1 MFGRTP
7 RWLCTLLLL
16 FCPLVWAAEPGCSRY
31 SESGLSLGMDNKSVW
46 RSMGKRGQDAGR
58 TKDSSGY
65 RTIESYE
72 KALSQILVH
81 YDGTV
86 GKKASARVV
95 SIEKTFE
102 ESVVDIPELMA
113 LLRARLGQPTSGA
126 ANLDNGLEGGPV
138 EWADPTC
145 DVRVTLFRRAAS
157 WWEPNENAEFH
168 VRIDSLSFVQT
179 GELRSES
186 LRTAGVPE
194 PSNIE

>member
-16 FCPLVWAAEPGCSRY
+16 FCPLVWAADPGCSRY

-58 TKDSSGY
+58 TIDPSGY

-72 KALSQILVH
+72 KASSLILVH

-86 GKKASARVV
+86 GKKSSARVV

-113 LLRARLGQPTSGA
+113 RMRDARDRYLQWGRNETGWAVYLFLKDPFPT
-126 ANLDNGLEGGPV
+126 V
-138 EWADPTC
+138 
-145 DVRVTLFRRAAS
+145 V
-157 WWEPNENAEFH
+157 
-168 VRIDSLSFVQT
+168 
-179 GELRSES
+179 
-186 LRTAGVPE
+186 
-194 PSNIE
+194 